1 MLYKFLFI
9 SKVLMISDNCIRIA
23 IMSPINITTKCP
35 PLIALI
41 KCFEGFL
48 KTIQSTP
55 DPLQADHWLC
65 GLSAVAKLVLTN
77 KKWHY

>member
-23 IMSPINITTKCP
+23 IMSPVNITTKCP

-55 DPLQADHWLC
+55 DRLQADHSLC
-65 GLSAVAKLVLTN
+65 CLSAVAKLVLTN
-77 KKWHY
+77 KKWHH